1 MDHWDLGTRRQHFI
15 GSPCTTSNE
24 CIKIIAQQ
32 LQPDDLRNQA
42 SSRLGQ
48 FSGYSSLCEGV
59 SEDIDRPAKLKWK
72 RPTLCSDERTLDS
85 GLVSVSRQTGNFR
98 VSNDEPQRHPTSS
111 GIWDESYDAIYQSN
125 HTPRHS
131 TIYNKVNSILEN

>member
-24 CIKIIAQQ
+24 CIKIIAHQ

-42 SSRLGQ
+42 SWRLGQ
-48 FSGYSSLCEGV
+48 SSGNSSLCEGV
-59 SEDIDRPAKLKWK
+59 SPDIDRPAKLKWK

-85 GLVSVSRQTGNFR
+85 GLVSVPYQTGNFR
-98 VSNDEPQRHPTSS
+98 ASNDEPQRHPTSN
-111 GIWDESYDAIYQSN
+111 GMWDESDEAIYQSN
-125 HTPRHS
+125 HTSRHS
-131 TIYNKVNSILEN
+131 TIYNKVKSILEN